1 MKQLTTTIKQIDFE
15 NEKRIF
21 FNWQLA
27 VGRVNN
33 IFDVF
38 VVIDQVCGS
47 QIIDASLHPF
57 AFYLMCSLC
66 YLLHDLCSPHRYGCV
81 CFTAAWGLWQRKREL
96 LICSSLFV
104 WILCACVCVCVRE
117 RERERERRVVL
128 TYIEMDFNTEMLEN
142 SKYVRVWTFQIDRSL
157 LLKICS
163 LTSRHLLLSFKWI
176 LAKLLFVEMRA

>member
-81 CFTAAWGLWQRKREL
+81 CFTAA
-96 LICSSLFV
+96 
-104 WILCACVCVCVRE
+104 
-117 RERERERRVVL
+117 
-128 TYIEMDFNTEMLEN
+128 
-142 SKYVRVWTFQIDRSL
+142 
-157 LLKICS
+157 
-163 LTSRHLLLSFKWI
+163 
-176 LAKLLFVEMRA
+176 